1 VCDAFSAMRQAR
13 PYGKVLSEPQA
24 LDELRAGAGSQFDP
38 AIVAAFCVLRGS
50 SAPVPVPRFARP
62 ALQAATGELL
72 AGEAAA

>member
-1 VCDAFSAMRQAR
+1 VCDAFSAMCQAR
-13 PYGKVLSEPQA
+13 PYGAVLSEPEA

-50 SAPVPVPRFARP
+50 AVPAPRFLRAAP
-62 ALQAATGELL
+62 QAATGELL